1 MSFLKGYV
9 IVYKYKGSHFILTQL
24 FSALLTEG
32 FTSVITTLTRFS
44 SMFETKK
51 IQPYRNFIIEK
62 IVTIV
67 FTYTIFAQLDFLY
80 NLSKRFICLPTIM
93 PQKLQNSSTQTSST
107 NQPHPQPIT
116 KLQYFKKFLE
126 DFQQLTHLQCL
137 GFPWFGY
144 TTLTS
149 HNVLKLQDNLTI
161 KAHKEILEKCFTTRN
176 TLERGFCHCLGSIR
190 FALTRIVVCTSVL

>member
-80 NLSKRFICLPTIM
+80 NLSKRFTCLPTIM
-93 PQKLQNSSTQTSST
+93 PQKL
-107 NQPHPQPIT
+107 
-116 KLQYFKKFLE
+116 
-126 DFQQLTHLQCL
+126 
-137 GFPWFGY
+137 
-144 TTLTS
+144 
-149 HNVLKLQDNLTI
+149 
-161 KAHKEILEKCFTTRN
+161 
-176 TLERGFCHCLGSIR
+176 
-190 FALTRIVVCTSVL
+190 